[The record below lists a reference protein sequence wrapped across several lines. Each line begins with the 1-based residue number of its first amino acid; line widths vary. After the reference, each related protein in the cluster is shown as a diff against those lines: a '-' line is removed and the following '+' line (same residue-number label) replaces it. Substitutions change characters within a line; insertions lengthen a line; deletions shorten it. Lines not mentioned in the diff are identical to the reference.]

1 MKVLITSSFYSEY
14 ELYETNNVNGLKN
27 YAALMVQNIDVDLDE
42 NQYKLLGYQDT
53 LETREAIEQADE
65 IIYIDEIAAN
75 MGL

>member
-42 NQYKLLGYQDT
+42 NQYKLLGYRDT
-53 LETREAIEQADE
+53 LETQEAIEQADE

>member
-53 LETREAIEQADE
+53 LETQEAIEQADE